1 MKRKVRS
8 IVWLGVFASLWATT
22 ADAQLLRRTPE
33 KLDGRIDKMKVFF
46 EELQGSGSKIPKAI
60 LQKAQGLIVM
70 RQIKVG
76 VGVGAQVGAGVATV
90 RDPAS
95 GQWSVPA
102 FVNNMEGSYG
112 LQIGGQ
118 KSDTVILLMNDE
130 GMEVLRRGGLRFGVD
145 VRATAGPVSGGAD
158 LKMDTIKEPILV
170 YTNAGGF
177 FAGAALEGG
186 GIGTAVKSNANYY
199 GATMEGV
206 LFRGEGRL
214 TEAGREFLQ
223 TILRYQ

>member
-1 MKRKVRS
+1 MMKRKVRS

-158 LKMDTIKEPILV
+158 LKMEARQSKRLALRGERNTQRPIQRLATRHSHIQTFQAVRDSHTQLV
-170 YTNAGGF
+170 YP
-177 FAGAALEGG
+177 
-186 GIGTAVKSNANYY
+186 
-199 GATMEGV
+199 
-206 LFRGEGRL
+206 R
-214 TEAGREFLQ
+214 
-223 TILRYQ
+223 